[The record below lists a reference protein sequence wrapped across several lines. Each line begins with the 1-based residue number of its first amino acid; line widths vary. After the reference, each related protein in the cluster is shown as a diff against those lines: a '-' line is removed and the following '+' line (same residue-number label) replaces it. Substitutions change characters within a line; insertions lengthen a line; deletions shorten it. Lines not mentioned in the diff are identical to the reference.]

1 MEEKMKDNKIA
12 LGIGQADDTCG
23 IKLDLDQVE
32 SMWFW
37 ENDHRKSSA
46 VFVQMKDH
54 TKENWATTKTP
65 SLTKLIREKG
75 VRFYT
80 CDDDYEEGDD
90 YRYGYYY
97 NPSNKDGLDF
107 EPLDQMEGDGHVH
120 MFYKNEEG
128 KYKPL

>member
-1 MEEKMKDNKIA
+1 MKDNKNSF
-12 LGIGQADDTCG
+12 
-23 IKLDLDQVE
+23 DLDNIAY
-32 SMWFW
+32 MWFW
-37 ENDHRKSSA
+37 ENDHRKDKRI
-46 VFVQMKDH
+46 FVAPKVANEEQGYNGYVV
-54 TKENWATTKTP
+54 EKTP
-65 SLTKLIREKG
+65 AMTKLIREHG
-75 VRFYT
+75 ARFYT
-80 CDDDYEEGDD
+80 CDDDYEDGDD

>member
-1 MEEKMKDNKIA
+1 MKKEKIA

-80 CDDDYEEGDD
+80 CDVDYEEGDD

>member
-1 MEEKMKDNKIA
+1 MEEKMKKEKLN
-12 LGIGQADDTCG
+12 LDD
-23 IKLDLDQVE
+23 VAH
-32 SMWFW
+32 MWFW
-37 ENDHRKSSA
+37 ENDHRKSNKI
-46 VFVQMKDH
+46 FVAPKVG
-54 TKENWATTKTP
+54 KEAFIGGVLREDYGYEVIEKTP
-65 SLTKLIREKG
+65 EITKLIRDKG
-75 VRFYT
+75 ARFYT
-80 CDDDYEEGDD
+80 CDDDYEDGDD

>member
-1 MEEKMKDNKIA
+1 MEEKMKKEKIA

-80 CDDDYEEGDD
+80 CDDDYEDGDD

-97 NPSNKDGLDF
+97 NPSNKDALDF
-107 EPLDQMEGDGHVH
+107 EPLDQMEGDGHIHLFVR
-120 MFYKNEEG
+120 EEG
-128 KYKPL
+128 KYKPV

>member
-1 MEEKMKDNKIA
+1 MKKEKLN
-12 LGIGQADDTCG
+12 LDD
-23 IKLDLDQVE
+23 VAH
-32 SMWFW
+32 MWFW
-37 ENDHRKSSA
+37 ENDHRKSNKI
-46 VFVQMKDH
+46 FVAPKVG
-54 TKENWATTKTP
+54 KEAFIGGVLREDYGYEVIEKTP
-65 SLTKLIREKG
+65 EITKLIRDKG
-75 VRFYT
+75 ARFYT
-80 CDDDYEEGDD
+80 CDDDYEDGDD

>member
-1 MEEKMKDNKIA
+1 MKTKITFFNSGKSKGVN
-12 LGIGQADDTCG
+12 LDD
-23 IKLDLDQVE
+23 IDYFY
-32 SMWFW
+32 FW
-37 ENDHRKSSA
+37 ENDHRKDSA
-46 VFVQMKDH
+46 VYMGLKNDNSESIYVLKKSTD
-54 TKENWATTKTP
+54 
-65 SLTKLIREKG
+65 LTKLIRERG

-80 CDDDYEEGDD
+80 CDDDYEDGDD

-128 KYKPL
+128 KYKQL

>member
-1 MEEKMKDNKIA
+1 MKKEKIA

-120 MFYKNEEG
+120 MFYKNEEV

>member
-1 MEEKMKDNKIA
+1 MKKEKIA

-107 EPLDQMEGDGHVH
+107 EPLDQMEGDGHVN